1 MAGTDGK
8 TTLKIA
14 IVGAGPSGLLLA
26 LHLLQNRDQ
35 FGPWQIE
42 LHLFER
48 ESDHDLQDRSNPD
61 RSYTI
66 DITGHGLK
74 AVRRLGSKLARR
86 FDRELIPFNGIHAY
100 LLRRTLPYDDDGGWT
115 GSRGDICSALLH
127 ELRDTTHEP
136 AELRLQ
142 WNCAVSAID
151 AKTGEL
157 RFSANAADQETRARF
172 DLIVGAD
179 GAGSLVRRALEQQ
192 QYLHCQKSS
201 IPNYSRILKLD
212 SGNAAQVFDPSLLH
226 MFSLMP
232 WAVGGA
238 ILDTGPASAEAGSSD
253 FLAANTPKQFFVQMG
268 YQNDSSLNGTD
279 EARQMLASIKFDLP
293 GNHNGAGDK
302 KATLL
307 DFVSDS
313 ELASFAKRDVYHTGK
328 TVICSRIYGGKC
340 VLLGDA
346 ATAFPPVGQ
355 GVNAGLEAAVVLGD
369 EILSALASN
378 ASPDA
383 IDCDALVGELAAA
396 YNHAWLPQARACAR
410 IANTVKYGSKLN
422 MLKMLTQ
429 GIITQLI
436 RVELTS
442 AQLAKSST
450 LSYQSADEKARFR
463 NRACIAVVAVAGVAL
478 LLL

>member
-8 TTLKIA
+8 TPFKIA

-26 LHLLQNRDQ
+26 LYLLQNRDQ

-100 LLRRTLPYDDDGGWT
+100 LLRRTLPYEDDGGWT

-127 ELRDTTHEP
+127 ELRHTPHEP
-136 AELRLQ
+136 AELQLQ

-157 RFSANAADQETRARF
+157 RFSANTPDQETSARF

-212 SGNAAQVFDPSLLH
+212 SGDAAQLFDPSLLH

-238 ILDTGPASAEAGSSD
+238 ILDKTRQCSSI
-253 FLAANTPKQFFVQMG
+253 AATTPKQFFVQMG
-268 YQNDSSLNGTD
+268 YQNDRSLNGTD

-293 GNHNGAGDK
+293 GNHNGAGPK

-313 ELASFAKRDVYHTGK
+313 ELESFAKRDVYHTGK
-328 TVICSRIYGGKC
+328 TVICSQIYGGKC

-369 EILSALASN
+369 EILRALASN

-383 IDCDALVGELAAA
+383 IDCDGLVGELAAA
-396 YNHAWLPQARACAR
+396 YNRAWLPQARACAR